1 MTALYIILGIV
12 LFALLVFLAATKA
25 KRRGKRGEKKVSN
38 ILEEYLKDHK
48 GYVINDVIIA
58 NLKGKTSQ
66 IDHILFT
73 PYAIFV
79 IETKNYSGRIYGSPN
94 QQYWTQVLKS
104 ESIRPNSYRPI
115 RTHVTKNQMFNPI
128 LQNRTHCSRIGGILN
143 QKYGI
148 ISCIVFAQNNT
159 EYIKN
164 CENYVHN
171 LNDLLSYLNRYTRV
185 VFNDQQLLDMYNKIN
200 EYKIHPICTE
210 QEHINRVRRDS

>member
-1 MTALYIILGIV
+1 MPLNK
-12 LFALLVFLAATKA
+12 FDNNLLLDYYGELLTKHQ
-25 KRRGKRGEKKVSN
+25 RD
-38 ILEEYLKDHK
+38 ILEEYLTTHK
-48 GYVINDVIIA
+48 GYLINDVIIA

-94 QQYWTQVLKS
+94 QEYWTQVLNP
-104 ESIRPNSYRPI
+104 E
-115 RTHVTKNQMFNPI
+115 TKNQMFNPV

-159 EYIKN
+159 TYIKN
-164 CENYVHN
+164 SENYVHN
-171 LNDLLSYLNRYTRV
+171 LSDLLNYLNRYTRI
-185 VFNDQQLLDMYNKIN
+185 VFNDQQLLNMYNKIN

-210 QEHINRVRRDS
+210 KEHISRVRREW